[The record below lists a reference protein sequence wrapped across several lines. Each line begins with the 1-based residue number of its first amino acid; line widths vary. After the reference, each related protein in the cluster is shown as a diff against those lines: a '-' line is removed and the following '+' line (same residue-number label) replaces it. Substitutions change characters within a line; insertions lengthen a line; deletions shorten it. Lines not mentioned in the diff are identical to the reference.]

1 MSLCR
6 IAVLFRR
13 SRCCGRGD
21 DRFLSLRHLYR
32 SSRHFRMGASARFFL
47 PVAGTSSQNFAPPRS
62 AAVMRPTCSS
72 AEMATSVRPVFSSPS
87 FANRAAGLR
96 VPAPRLQLPINGDDM
111 AALRG
116 DASPSAPG
124 VRGPVPRA
132 QRLHQ
137 RGLLCSCVA
146 EARRMQLDDAAR
158 QLCAPGRIVDRKA
171 DGCVHDV
178 ARRVRHLFRV
188 HPEPDGV
195 DAGIALP
202 QTQAAVLALRDGVD
216 ALHDSP
222 FQHED
227 RAGGCRHRRV
237 PAGRGGGRSPPLGG
251 RGGRTDRIPAAGCA
265 ARDTPGPPSR

>member
-1 MSLCR
+1 M
-6 IAVLFRR
+6 
-13 SRCCGRGD
+13 
-21 DRFLSLRHLYR
+21 
-32 SSRHFRMGASARFFL
+32 
-47 PVAGTSSQNFAPPRS
+47 
-62 AAVMRPTCSS
+62 
-72 AEMATSVRPVFSSPS
+72 
-87 FANRAAGLR
+87 
-96 VPAPRLQLPINGDDM
+96 PAPRLQLPINGDDM

-116 DASPSAPG
+116 DALLLLRRQGRTP
-124 VRGPVPRA
+124 A

-146 EARRMQLDDAAR
+146 EARRVQLDDAAR

-216 ALHDSP
+216 ALHDSH

-227 RAGGCRHRRV
+227 RAGVVGTVGCQLVEAADALHRQTV
-237 PAGRGGGRSPPLGG
+237 EVDG
-251 RGGRTDRIPAAGCA
+251 
-265 ARDTPGPPSR
+265 